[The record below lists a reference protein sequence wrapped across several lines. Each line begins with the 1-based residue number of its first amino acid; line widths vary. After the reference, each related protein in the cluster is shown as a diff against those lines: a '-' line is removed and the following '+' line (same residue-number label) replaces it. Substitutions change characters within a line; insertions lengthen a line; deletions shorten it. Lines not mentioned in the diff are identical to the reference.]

1 MFYAVQLVCL
11 NVVIQSDN
19 TMLVQKI
26 ESDVPAAVQNE
37 PGIKDESHMG
47 NLSFRILEKG
57 QISET
62 GFLQGNFFAESDLL
76 RGIAGQGDTLGLEY
90 GLGKSGAIRSPRG
103 AFATTVVGLFSS
115 AVGFAVQQIKR
126 RWYVEEMNQL
136 VFVAE
141 LLKEKHSGQ

>member
-1 MFYAVQLVCL
+1 MQLVCL

-103 AFATTVVGLFSS
+103 AAAPQVGRTFVQFQYVGQVAVCGQFFGFEAVTPYMDEPAVV
-115 AVGFAVQQIKR
+115 
-126 RWYVEEMNQL
+126 
-136 VFVAE
+136 
-141 LLKEKHSGQ
+141 